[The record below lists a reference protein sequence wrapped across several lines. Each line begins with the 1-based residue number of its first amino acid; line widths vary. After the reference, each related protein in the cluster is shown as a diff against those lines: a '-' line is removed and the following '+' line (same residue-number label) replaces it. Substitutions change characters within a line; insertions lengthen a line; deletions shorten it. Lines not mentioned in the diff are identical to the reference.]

1 VEVEEVALVAEERM
15 DDVVPR
21 ASSHMSPDCT
31 LPPVAVAADSMGST
45 YELALA
51 QPIDRVLEERQI
63 GILDELRG
71 RVSVS
76 PCISFISDIF
86 TSIAWRW
93 WRYLPHEARSA
104 PWPLVSRCLPV
115 VLHRDSSSLSST
127 QLCQVSRRSELRIR
141 RKRVFGL
148 LAELPAY
155 INSFSLEV

>member
-76 PCISFISDIF
+76 PCISFISDI
-86 TSIAWRW
+86 
-93 WRYLPHEARSA
+93 YLHSLAVVAVPAPRS
-104 PWPLVSRCLPV
+104 S
-115 VLHRDSSSLSST
+115 
-127 QLCQVSRRSELRIR
+127 
-141 RKRVFGL
+141 
-148 LAELPAY
+148 
-155 INSFSLEV
+155 

>member
-1 VEVEEVALVAEERM
+1 VEVEEVGLVAEEGM
-15 DDVVPR
+15 VDVVPR

-31 LPPVAVAADSMGST
+31 LPLVAVAVDSMGSS

-76 PCISFISDIF
+76 PCISSLSDIF
-86 TSIAWRW
+86 TSIACW
-93 WRYLPHEARSA
+93 
-104 PWPLVSRCLPV
+104 CLPV
-115 VLHRDSSSLSST
+115 VLHRDSSSVFST
-127 QLCQVSRRSELRIR
+127 QLFQVRIR

-155 INSFSLEV
+155 INSLSLEV